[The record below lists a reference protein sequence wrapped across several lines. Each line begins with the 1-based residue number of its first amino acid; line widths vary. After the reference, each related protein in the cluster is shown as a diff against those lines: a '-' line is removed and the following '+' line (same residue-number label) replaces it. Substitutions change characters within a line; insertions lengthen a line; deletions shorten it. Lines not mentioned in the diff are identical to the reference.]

1 MLPHQVGVAQTRR
14 ARDKV
19 SFHESPSWQIRTRR
33 RGSQRRVCAE
43 VVNALSINH
52 AQAVWFEG
60 NFKEYDADFRRRK
73 GAEADT
79 PHRVAYRK
87 LVRS

>member
-1 MLPHQVGVAQTRR
+1 M
-14 ARDKV
+14 
-19 SFHESPSWQIRTRR
+19 
-33 RGSQRRVCAE
+33 
-43 VVNALSINH
+43 NN

-79 PHRVAYRK
+79 PHRVAYKK